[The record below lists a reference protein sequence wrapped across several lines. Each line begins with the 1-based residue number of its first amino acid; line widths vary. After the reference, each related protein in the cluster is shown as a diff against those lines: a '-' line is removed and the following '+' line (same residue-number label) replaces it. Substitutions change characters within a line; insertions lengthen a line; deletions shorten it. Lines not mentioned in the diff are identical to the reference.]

1 MPFRRWDRGKL
12 VWEDNDMKR
21 VVSTFLGAALVL
33 GSTTLSFA
41 AKEGELLVWIGTN
54 RDEAALQTVLDKFTA
69 DLGVP
74 AKVEVVDPV
83 PDKFQQAAA
92 TGDGPDLVLFAHD
105 RFGDWAA
112 GGLIDPVTPSAT
124 ITDGIL
130 PTAWDAV
137 TIGGKVWGY
146 PVGVEAIG
154 LVYNK
159 ALVPTPPASFEEIA
173 DLKLP
178 DGVAPIMWAYNDTY
192 FTFPMMMAGGAF
204 AFQKGPDGNYNGKE
218 TGVNNEGAV
227 TGATLLKKM
236 IDDGLMPKGVDY
248 GVMDGAMAKGQVA
261 MVLNGPWS
269 WAGYKNAGIDIG
281 VAPIPSVA
289 GQPSKPFV
297 GVFAFAVNAAS
308 PNKDLAIELLE
319 NYILTDENL
328 AVWNQSGQLGALA
341 DISSG
346 QAQASDA
353 DVAATLANAS
363 IGVPMPSNPEMGAF
377 WSAMGPALSN
387 ITSGTQEVKPAL
399 DDAAKRIL
407 GQ

>member
-1 MPFRRWDRGKL
+1 
-12 VWEDNDMKR
+12 MKV
-21 VVSTFLGAALVL
+21 VVSTFVGAALLL
-33 GSTTLSFA
+33 GSTSLTFA
-41 AKEGELLVWIGTN
+41 AKEGEILVWIGTN
-54 RDEAALQTVLDKFTA
+54 RDEAALQSILDKFTA
-69 DLGVP
+69 DLGIP
-74 AKVEVVDPV
+74 AKVEVVHPV

-92 TGDGPDLVLFAHD
+92 TGDGPDLVMFAHD

-112 GGLIDPVTPSAT
+112 GGLIDPVTPGKE

-137 TIGGKVWGY
+137 TIGGKTWGY
-146 PVGVEAIG
+146 PVGVEAVG

-159 ALVPTPPASFEEIA
+159 KLVPTPPASFDDVKA
-173 DLKLP
+173 LAATLGNGKT
-178 DGVAPIMWAYNDTY
+178 IMWDYNNTY
-192 FTFPMMMAGGAF
+192 FTFPLMAANGAF
-204 AFQKGPDGNYNGKE
+204 AFQKGADGKYNGKE
-218 TGVNNEGAV
+218 TGVNNDGAIEGATV
-227 TGATLLKKM
+227 LKDL
-236 IDDGLMPKGVDY
+236 IDSGVMPKGVDY
-248 GVMDGAMAKGQVA
+248 GVMDGAFAKGELG

-269 WAGYKNAGIDIG
+269 WAGYKTAGIDVG
-281 VAPIPSVA
+281 VAPIPSVG

-308 PNKDLAIELLE
+308 PNKDLAVELLE
-319 NYILTDENL
+319 NYILTDESL
-328 AVWNQSGQLGALA
+328 AIWNKTGQLGALA

-346 QAQASDA
+346 EAQSSDPL
-353 DVAATLANAS
+353 VAATLSNAA

-387 ITSGTQEVKPAL
+387 ITSGTQDVKPAL